1 MAPWSCHH
9 FGNHSE
15 IVHHKTTK
23 PHFVRYVGQVFFQL
37 WVNLFSLPSDYADC
51 QIVGVYS

>member
-37 WVNLFSLPSDYADC
+37 WVNLFSLLSAYADC

>member
-15 IVHHKTTK
+15 IFHHKTTQL
-23 PHFVRYVGQVFFQL
+23 HVVRYVGQVFLQL
-37 WVNLFSLPSDYADC
+37 WVNLFSLPSAYADC